1 MNNGKVSI
9 LGTEYKVT
17 EGAGLGVTEID
28 GQCMNYKKMIQIRVP
43 ADMLEQDA
51 SEAEKRIRYEEV
63 MRHEIVHAFLFESGL
78 DEYFENEQLVNWIA
92 NSVP

>member
-1 MNNGKVSI
+1 MYE
-9 LGTEYKVT
+9 L
-17 EGAGLGVTEID
+17 
-28 GQCMNYKKMIQIRVP
+28 KKMIQIRVP

-78 DEYFENEQLVNWIA
+78 DKYFENEQLVNWIA

>member
-1 MNNGKVSI
+1 
-9 LGTEYKVT
+9 
-17 EGAGLGVTEID
+17 
-28 GQCMNYKKMIQIRVP
+28 
-43 ADMLEQDA
+43 MLEQDA
-51 SEAEKRIRYEEV
+51 SEAVKRIRYEEV